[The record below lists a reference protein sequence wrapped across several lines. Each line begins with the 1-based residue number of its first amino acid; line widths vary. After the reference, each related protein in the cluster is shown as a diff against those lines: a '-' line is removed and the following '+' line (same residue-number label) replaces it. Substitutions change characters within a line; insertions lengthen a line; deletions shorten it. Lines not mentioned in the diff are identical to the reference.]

1 MRFDNKPPVSDN
13 LLKKRIQSIVADKGY
28 HKSIAD
34 SISDLYSYMRS
45 KRFIGGCH
53 ALSSVLYVVLSELGQ
68 NPSLYIGEC
77 EKRGIKPFDH
87 SWICVD
93 EKVIDLAIYM
103 PLTMPINSVSGP
115 VVFNVDIVTMMPT
128 ETIYGLNTGLP
139 LSDETE
145 LVINT
150 PFVEYMSRFP
160 EERGGLWAVARQILS
175 PYLQITPE
183 SLIGK
188 YSDVTRN
195 FLR

>member
-68 NPSLYIGEC
+68 NPSLCIGEC
-77 EKRGIKPFDH
+77 EKRGLKSFDH

-160 EERGGLWAVARQILS
+160 GERGGLWTLARQILF

-183 SLIGK
+183 SLIKK